1 MFGGISSD
9 GFIAYLLLSVLREI
23 IVTSG
28 QGILTKGSIE
38 GGGRFLWGR
47 DVTLTSLEHCSQLQQ
62 SCCCTIIED

>member
-38 GGGRFLWGR
+38 GGGQIFMG
-47 DVTLTSLEHCSQLQQ
+47 T
-62 SCCCTIIED
+62 